1 MLRTEALVCAHVD
14 FLLRTIRHVTSAV
27 AAVIYNPIKVDLAVL
42 KAAVAGEAASASWK
56 VEWFPT
62 QEDDPGQG
70 PARDALRAGATLV
83 IVAGGDGTVRAVG
96 EVVRGTSTSLALLP
110 SGTGN
115 LLARNL
121 KLTLDD
127 VPASI
132 HTAFTG
138 VDRPIDVANIEL
150 RREDQSADSHAFLV
164 MAGTGLDAK
173 IMTQTDDDLKKKVGW
188 LAYAQALVAVLRD
201 KSVLRLDYKL
211 DDNRNVSGRAQSLI
225 VGNCGSLP
233 ANIVLMPD
241 ATVDDG
247 LFDLIVLKP
256 ESVRG
261 WLAVVF
267 TIFWENGIIKR
278 TRWGNHVRELDS
290 ASVDLKQGRSITVRL
305 SRPEI
310 VQLDGDPFG
319 EMVGCRITIEPGA
332 LVIKVPVE

>member
-1 MLRTEALVCAHVD
+1 MTAL
-14 FLLRTIRHVTSAV
+14 V
-27 AAVIYNPIKVDLAVL
+27 AAVVYNPIKVDIEDL
-42 KAAVAGEAASASWK
+42 KSAVASEPASAEWS
-56 VEWFPT
+56 VEWFST
-62 QEDDPGQG
+62 SEDDPGQG
-70 PARDALRAGATLV
+70 PARSALEAGASLV

-96 EVVRGTSTSLALLP
+96 EVLRGTATGLALLP

-121 KLTLDD
+121 KLPLDD
-127 VPASI
+127 VTSSL

-138 VDRPIDVANIEL
+138 IDRPIDVASIEL
-150 RREDQSADSHAFLV
+150 RRADQTVDNHAFLV

-173 IMTQTDDDLKKKVGW
+173 IMSTTDAELKKSIGW
-188 LAYAQALVAVLRD
+188 LAYAQALVAVRRD

-211 DDNRNVSGRAQSLI
+211 DGDRNRSERAQSLI

-233 ANIVLMPD
+233 GNIVLLPD
-241 ATVDDG
+241 ASVDDG
-247 LFDLIVLKP
+247 LLDLIVLKP
-256 ESVRG
+256 ESFRG

-267 TIFWENGIIKR
+267 KIFWENGIVKR
-278 TRWGNHVRELDS
+278 TRWGKRVRELDS
-290 ASVDLKQGRSITVRL
+290 ASVDMRRGRTLTVRM

-332 LVIKVPVE
+332 LVIKVSND

>member
-1 MLRTEALVCAHVD
+1 MAHVD
-14 FLLRTIRHVTSAV
+14 PHFRTIRHVTGAV
-27 AAVIYNPIKVDLAVL
+27 AAVIYNPIKVDLPEL
-42 KAAVAGEAASASWK
+42 KSAVAKEPAAASWK
-56 VEWFPT
+56 LNWLET

-70 PARDALRAGATLV
+70 PATEALAAGATLV

-96 EVVRGTSTSLALLP
+96 EVLRGTSTRLALLP

-127 VPASI
+127 VPGAL
-132 HTAFTG
+132 HTAFAG

-150 RREDQSADSHAFLV
+150 RRDDRSVDSHAFLV

-173 IMTQTDDDLKKKVGW
+173 IMTETDDDLKKKVGW
-188 LAYAQALVAVLRD
+188 LAYAQAMVAVLRD

-211 DDNRNVSGRAQSLI
+211 DDHRNVSERAQSLI

-233 ANIVLMPD
+233 ANIILMPD

-247 LFDLIVLKP
+247 LLDLIVLKP

-267 TIFWENGIIKR
+267 KVFWENGIIKR

-290 ASVDLKQGRSITVRL
+290 ASVDMKQGRSITVRL
-305 SRPEI
+305 SPEI

-319 EMVGCRITIEPGA
+319 EMVGCRITIQPGA
-332 LVIKVPVE
+332 LVVKVPSD

>member
-1 MLRTEALVCAHVD
+1 VTAL
-14 FLLRTIRHVTSAV
+14 V
-27 AAVIYNPIKVDLAVL
+27 AAVVYNPIKVDIEDL
-42 KAAVAGEAASASWK
+42 KSAVASEPASAEWS
-56 VEWFPT
+56 VEWFST
-62 QEDDPGQG
+62 SEDDPGQG
-70 PARDALRAGATLV
+70 PARSALDVGASLV

-96 EVVRGTSTSLALLP
+96 EVLRGTATGLALLP

-121 KLTLDD
+121 KLPLDD
-127 VPASI
+127 VTSSL

-138 VDRPIDVANIEL
+138 IDRPIDVASIEL
-150 RREDQSADSHAFLV
+150 RRADQTVDSHAFLV

-173 IMTQTDDDLKKKVGW
+173 IMSTTDAELKKSIGW
-188 LAYAQALVAVLRD
+188 LAYAQAFVAVRRD

-211 DDNRNVSGRAQSLI
+211 DGDRNRSERAQSVI

-241 ATVDDG
+241 ASVDDG
-247 LFDLIVLKP
+247 LLDLMVLKP
-256 ESVRG
+256 ESFRG
-261 WLAVVF
+261 WLAVIF
-267 TIFWENGIIKR
+267 KIFWENGIVKR
-278 TRWGNHVRELDS
+278 TRWGKRVRELDS
-290 ASVDLKQGRSITVRL
+290 ASVDMRRGRTLTVRM

-332 LVIKVPVE
+332 LVIKVPND